1 MDQNV
6 RYLRYEKGDLVEI
19 KQLYENVMAVA
30 SHGLFFRSGRI
41 MGKRMIE
48 RSGGEDLRSRLTT
61 ALADEGWVENITFD
75 SDRIIV
81 NGSFEVIENKGEC
94 TCHMLRGVLA
104 SLTEGCE
111 TGPCTI
117 KEDECVSKGDEACI
131 FSIRR
136 NVR

>member
-48 RSGGEDLRSRLTT
+48 RSGGEDLRSRLTI
-61 ALADEGWVENITFD
+61 ALADEGWVEKIAFGSDKIT
-75 SDRIIV
+75 V

-104 SLTEGCE
+104 SVNEFYDK
-111 TGPCTI
+111 GPCTI
-117 KEDECVSKGDEACI
+117 KEDECVSKGDDSCI
-131 FSIRR
+131 FIIRR